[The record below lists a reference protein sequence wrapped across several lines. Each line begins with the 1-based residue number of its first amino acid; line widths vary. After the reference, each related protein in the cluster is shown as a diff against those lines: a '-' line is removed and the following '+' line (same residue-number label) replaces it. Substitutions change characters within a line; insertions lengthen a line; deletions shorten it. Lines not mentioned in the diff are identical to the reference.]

1 MILESISII
10 VEGIVQGVY
19 FRQST
24 KAKAIELGI
33 TGEVK
38 NNPDGTVHITATG
51 AASKLNELVE
61 WCWKGPD
68 SAIVKNVKV
77 EKIPLAPFT
86 GFNIIRQAKF

>member
-1 MILESISII
+1 
-10 VEGIVQGVY
+10 VQGVY

-24 KAKAIELGI
+24 KAKATDLGI

-38 NNPDGTVHITATG
+38 NKTDGTVHITATG
-51 AASKLNELVE
+51 AATKLNELVE

-77 EKIPLAPFT
+77 EKIPLTIFAD
-86 GFNIIRQAKF
+86 FNIVRHNKI

>member
-10 VEGIVQGVY
+10 VDGLVQGVY

-24 KAKAIELGI
+24 KAKATDLGI

-38 NNPDGTVHITATG
+38 NKPDGTVHITATG

-77 EKIPLAPFT
+77 EKIPLTIFAD
-86 GFNIIRQAKF
+86 FNIVRQNKI

>member
-1 MILESISII
+1 M
-10 VEGIVQGVY
+10 QGVY

-24 KAKAIELGI
+24 KAKASALGI

-51 AASKLNELVE
+51 VRSKLDELIE

-68 SAIVKNVKV
+68 SAIVKNVTT
-77 EKIPLAPFT
+77 EQIPLTSFT
-86 GFNIIRQAKF
+86 GFTIIRRY

>member
-1 MILESISII
+1 MLESISII
-10 VEGIVQGVY
+10 VEGMVQGVY

-51 AASKLNELVE
+51 TASKLNEL
-61 WCWKGPD
+61 
-68 SAIVKNVKV
+68 
-77 EKIPLAPFT
+77 
-86 GFNIIRQAKF
+86 IRLVLEGTRYGDRQKM

>member
-1 MILESISII
+1 MLESISII
-10 VEGIVQGVY
+10 VDGIVQGVY

-38 NNPDGTVHITATG
+38 NNADGTVQITATG
-51 AASKLNELVE
+51 AASKLNELIE

-68 SAIVKNVKV
+68 TAIVKNVKV
-77 EKIPLAPFT
+77 QKIPLAIFT
-86 GFNIIRQAKF
+86 GFNIARHTKF